1 MITLHGKTQTATQW
15 AKDYGVPL
23 SRVSSRLHNGWPIEK
38 ALSAQKFKTGIYPR
52 KRVS

>member
-1 MITLHGKTQTATQW
+1 MITLNGKTQSLKAW
-15 AKDYGVPL
+15 AKDYGVPI

-38 ALSAQKFKTGIYPR
+38 ALSAQKFKTGVYDR